1 MCACVGILQADPGV
15 IRDKQ
20 QIFRLFCHECQRVFH
35 DRLINREDKTYF
47 NTILS
52 EMSSRYFS
60 MVCVGVRV
68 CVWGGGGNAVM
79 IHHALVLVW
88 HSHLHACTHSK
99 SEVNCCSFKYRI
111 YILSQ

>member
-1 MCACVGILQADPGV
+1 MRGEGWDESDRGPTVLCVCVGILQADPGV

-60 MVCVGVRV
+60 MVCVG
-68 CVWGGGGNAVM
+68 GGGKGGNAGM
-79 IHHALVLVW
+79 LHHV
-88 HSHLHACTHSK
+88 SPT
-99 SEVNCCSFKYRI
+99 
-111 YILSQ
+111 

>member
-1 MCACVGILQADPGV
+1 MRGEGWGESDRGAAVLCVCVCVGILQADPGV

-60 MVCVGVRV
+60 MVCVGGGEGVWGVRV
-68 CVWGGGGNAVM
+68 CVCGGGV
-79 IHHALVLVW
+79 V
-88 HSHLHACTHSK
+88 
-99 SEVNCCSFKYRI
+99 
-111 YILSQ
+111 Q

>member
-1 MCACVGILQADPGV
+1 MTLTVWAHYSVCVGILQADPGV

-20 QIFRLFCHECQRVFH
+20 QVFRLFCHECQRVFH

-60 MVCVGVRV
+60 MVCVGSGW
-68 CVWGGGGNAVM
+68 CASN
-79 IHHALVLVW
+79 HTL
-88 HSHLHACTHSK
+88 CTH
-99 SEVNCCSFKYRI
+99 VNM
-111 YILSQ
+111 

>member
-1 MCACVGILQADPGV
+1 MCVCVGILQADPGV

-60 MVCVGVRV
+60 MVCVG
-68 CVWGGGGNAVM
+68 GGKGGNAGM
-79 IHHALVLVW
+79 LHHV
-88 HSHLHACTHSK
+88 SPT
-99 SEVNCCSFKYRI
+99 
-111 YILSQ
+111 